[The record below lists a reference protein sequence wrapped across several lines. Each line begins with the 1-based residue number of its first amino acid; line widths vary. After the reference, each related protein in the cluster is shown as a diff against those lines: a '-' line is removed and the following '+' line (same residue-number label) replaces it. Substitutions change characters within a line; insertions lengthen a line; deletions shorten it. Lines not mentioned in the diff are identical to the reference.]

1 MSTKSTSNTLMDLP
15 VLKVTFMQKIK
26 KIKWSNLKKS
36 TEIDFGFNLGL
47 KCARMSEKKNCFWS
61 WYYHNV
67 SIIKKHFYAK
77 NQKNLMIQSREKY
90 RKVDFWANLGLK
102 WALGVQENFFINFL
116 YHLSVSNI
124 KSNFNAKNKKNLM
137 IQSRE
142 KIRYCCF

>member
-1 MSTKSTSNTLMDLP
+1 MDLP

-102 WALGVQENFFINFL
+102 WALGVSKIFFRKL
-116 YHLSVSNI
+116 GSVTFESLL
-124 KSNFNAKNKKNLM
+124 KS
-137 IQSRE
+137 IIVQ
-142 KIRYCCF
+142 KIRKIW